1 LERRDELDR
10 QIEQLA
16 LLPNLAPTVGRLQCF
31 RGISLHSA
39 MVLATEIVDWR
50 RFGRSGQLAC
60 YLGLVSKED
69 SSGDRTRLG
78 SWKHPGAAPLK
89 TTAPNQVWTID
100 FKGQFRM
107 RNGVYC
113 YPLTI
118 VDHFSRYVLC
128 CQSFPDVKADGV
140 HRQLRVCFARTAC
153 RTPFAATTVRPS
165 HRTAFT
171 D

>member
-1 LERRDELDR
+1 MRR
-10 QIEQLA
+10 
-16 LLPNLAPTVGRLQCF
+16 
-31 RGISLHSA
+31 
-39 MVLATEIVDWR
+39 R
-50 RFGRSGQLAC
+50 RS
-60 YLGLVSKED
+60 
-69 SSGDRTRLG
+69 RTH
-78 SWKHPGAAPLK
+78 WKYPGAAPLK
-89 TTAPNQVWTID
+89 TTAPNQVRTID

-118 VDHFSRYVLC
+118 VYHFSRYVLC

-140 HRQLRVCFARTAC
+140 HRQLRSLFRAHGLPDAIRSDNGA
-153 RTPFAATTVRPS
+153 PS